1 MRSVSD
7 DQDVWG
13 NWPETLGS
21 PKSTI
26 SSPPL
31 VHESVDPV
39 AVWLFGA
46 AALLAVALVV
56 AAWGMS

>member
-7 DQDVWG
+7 DQDDWG
-13 NWPETLGS
+13 DWPETLGD

-26 SSPPL
+26 PSPPL
-31 VHESVDPV
+31 VHESVDAVDV
-39 AVWLFGA
+39 ALFCA
-46 AALLAVALVV
+46 AALVAVALFG